1 MEPQTVISDEQLSGV
16 FRNEK
21 SKNEAERILND
32 VSKAEQFVRKIN
44 RKLQNIPLVGNYFA
58 DVPMLCLL
66 VVDYVKGEYREIPF
80 ATMVGI
86 VVALLYFLSPIDLI
100 PDFVPIAG
108 KLDDAAV
115 ILFAIEA
122 AHNDIA
128 EYKEWKN
135 L

>member
-1 MEPQTVISDEQLSGV
+1 MEYQRVISDEQLSGV
-16 FRNEK
+16 FQSEK
-21 SKNEAERILND
+21 NKNEAESILHD
-32 VSKAEQFVRKIN
+32 ESKAEQFVRKIN
-44 RKLQNIPLVGNYFA
+44 RKLQNIPLVGDYFA
-58 DVPMLCLL
+58 DVPTLCLL
-66 VVDYVKGEYREIPF
+66 VVDYVKGKYKEVPF

-86 VVALLYFLSPIDLI
+86 VVALSYFLSPIDLI
-100 PDFVPIAG
+100 PDFIPIAG
-108 KLDDAAV
+108 QLDDAAV

>member
-16 FRNEK
+16 FKNVKKEK
-21 SKNEAERILND
+21 EAENILED
-32 VSKAEQFVRKIN
+32 ESKAEQFVRKVN
-44 RKLQNIPLVGNYFA
+44 KKLQNIPLFGNYFA
-58 DVPMLCLL
+58 DVPTLCLL
-66 VVDYVKGEYREIPF
+66 VSDYVKGNYREIPF
-80 ATMVGI
+80 AAMVGI

-100 PDFVPIAG
+100 PDFIPIAG
-108 KLDDAAV
+108 QLDDAAV
-115 ILFAIEA
+115 ILFAVEA